1 MKTNHSNVRIK
12 LADKM
17 IAMRE
22 RCLIISNNLLLML
35 KINYVYTTIESSIKV
50 KETWSEQACKQTK
63 YHCFELHNP
72 TEDGKLL
79 SVCLKL
85 IVKSKFYKS
94 SSLINWCLK

>member
-85 IVKSKFYKS
+85 IVIYMYFFITSGIEWKFS
-94 SSLINWCLK
+94 